1 MVQYKGD
8 ITRSKV
14 TSDKKVSI
22 LKNKVTTK
30 RYSKKQIHNLYYN
43 VSIVR
48 NKATIVIYKV
58 AIVKKERKS
67 HLEYIKIKF

>member
-22 LKNKVTTK
+22 LKNKVTTE
-30 RYSKKQIHNLYYN
+30 RYSEKQNHNY
-43 VSIVR
+43 
-48 NKATIVIYKV
+48 TIMSQLWEIKPQLWYIKLQLWK
-58 AIVKKERKS
+58 KKES
-67 HLEYIKIKF
+67 HIWNI